1 MNELELLLLRL
12 EDLTEAASDGDVK
25 ILAKS
30 LKRYFESVKKGPMG
44 FTNETE
50 RTRKS

>member
-12 EDLTEAASDGDVK
+12 EDLSETAQDGNVK

-30 LKRYFESVKKGPMG
+30 LKRYFESQKKETFG
-44 FTNETE
+44 FETKG
-50 RTRKS
+50 TRKP